1 MELRIRL
8 DALEDPR
15 IAAFL
20 AQHLADMHR
29 VSPPESVFALD
40 LSELRRPGV
49 RFWSGWITSGSGE
62 ALVAMAA
69 LKRLDAAHAELKSM
83 RTAESVRGQGFAQRM
98 LAHVLDEARAQGFE
112 RLSLETGNQLFFA
125 PARGLY
131 AKHGFEPCGPFG
143 DYGPDPTSC
152 FMTRLL

>member
-15 IAAFL
+15 IADFL
-20 AQHLADMHR
+20 DQHLADMHR

-40 LSELRRPGV
+40 LSELRRPDI
-49 RFWSGWITSGSGE
+49 RFWSGWIADGGGE

-69 LKRLDAAHAELKSM
+69 LKRLDAVHAELKSM
-83 RTAESVRGQGFAQRM
+83 RTAASMRGRGFAERM
-98 LAHVLDEARAQGFE
+98 LTHVLGDARAQGYE
-112 RLSLETGNQLFFA
+112 RLSLETGNQPFFA

-143 DYGPDPTSC
+143 GYGPDPTSY